1 MIVSPT
7 AREQFLH
14 LVDLEL
20 DLVVRENLTIF
31 SPGLVNFAE
40 VGRELEA
47 VDTST
52 VISNDDDGLIVV
64 EANMCEL
71 GSLNHLLLAKWLVLV
86 LCQVKDVNLNRERE
100 RGGGSDDCKR
110 DVLAAKSQMKEN
122 KWPADK
128 STHLAVTG
136 DCSENSR
143 RIRRPSDITDSISE
157 IKREN

>member
-1 MIVSPT
+1 MIVSST

-100 RGGGSDDCKR
+100 GGGER
-110 DVLAAKSQMKEN
+110 
-122 KWPADK
+122 
-128 STHLAVTG
+128 
-136 DCSENSR
+136 
-143 RIRRPSDITDSISE
+143 
-157 IKREN
+157 